1 MPGHAP
7 DNAAP
12 LEVPQPPDAPGPR
25 RTPAGRLVKRM
36 GLFLGGAALVAGLA
50 VGGVWLYKR
59 LNAAATGPLEESR
72 ALKLSRTDPVLHDPL
87 GIDDQEGQA
96 LSRIFAKLRALEEG
110 RAERV
115 AILQLGASHT
125 TGQYFA
131 DRVRERLQQRFG
143 AAGRGFVAPGEPE
156 GDRPHTGVVRKR
168 EGTWKVQG
176 AIHQDFGQRWGLSG
190 VRVEGQPGSSI
201 SFELCSDCPDAP
213 IPSTMQVF
221 TLHRPGDGKIE
232 VLLDD
237 RVVATLPRRVAKKEQ
252 LNVHTLNA
260 LGARQ
265 RLTLRAVGPGPSV
278 VLGVSHELAKSGLV
292 YDTAG
297 LSGSTVWVPA
307 GYEQPTFRKQLSAR
321 RPDLY
326 ILFWG
331 TNEAVSSKLDVAA
344 YSARYLD
351 VLKTLRAA
359 APKADCLIL
368 GPTDRLVPRE
378 TNWLPAPS
386 QEVVISALR
395 KVARTG
401 GCAFWSPRAAMGGDG
416 SMRAWQQ
423 HQPSWAL
430 PDSTHLTREGYHALA
445 DLLVDDLIGNF
456 AESRMISLRA
466 ASKDAAQP
474 KR

>member
-1 MPGHAP
+1 VKRVIIGLMGLGLV
-7 DNAAP
+7 AA
-12 LEVPQPPDAPGPR
+12 LGVG
-25 RTPAGRLVKRM
+25 GLWLVKR
-36 GLFLGGAALVAGLA
+36 LA
-50 VGGVWLYKR
+50 SARTL
-59 LNAAATGPLEESR
+59 PLEEPR
-72 ALKLSRTDPVLHDPL
+72 ALQLSRTDPVLHDPL
-87 GIDDQEGQA
+87 GIDDPDGKA
-96 LSRIFAKLRALEEG
+96 LSRVFAKLRALEEG
-110 RAERV
+110 RTDRV

-125 TGQYFA
+125 TGQFFA
-131 DRVRERLQQRFG
+131 DRVRDRLQQRFG
-143 AAGRGFVAPGEPE
+143 AGGRGFVAPGEPE
-156 GDRPHTGVVRKR
+156 GDRPHTGVIRKR
-168 EGTWKVQG
+168 EGNWTVKG

-190 VRVEGQPGSSI
+190 VRVEGEEGSSMT
-201 SFELCSDCPDAP
+201 FDLCTDCQDAP
-213 IPSTMQVF
+213 VPSTMQVF
-221 TLHRPGDGKIE
+221 TLHRPGDGKLE

-237 RVVATLPRRVAKKEQ
+237 RVVATLPRQPAKKEQ

-265 RLTLRAVGPGPSV
+265 RLTLRAAGPGPSV
-278 VLGVSHELAKSGLV
+278 VLGVSHELARPGLV

-307 GYEQPTFRKQLSAR
+307 GYEKTTFRKQLASR

-326 ILFWG
+326 VLFWG
-331 TNEAVSSKLDVAA
+331 TNEAVSSKFDVDA

-351 VLKTLRAA
+351 LLKTLRAA

-378 TNWLPAPS
+378 SNWLPAPS

-416 SMRAWQQ
+416 SMRVWQR
-423 HQPSWAL
+423 HSPPWAL
-430 PDSTHLTREGYHALA
+430 QDSTHLTREGYHALA

-456 AESRMISLRA
+456 AESRMVSMRETSIGGSGA
-466 ASKDAAQP
+466 G